1 MTDRNFIKTFSG
13 LVAALVALTIVLF
26 ILAQMV
32 VSGSS
37 LKKDKDLVQNDAA
50 IAERIKPVGEVTVS
64 SGSAVVDSLIP
75 SAQAAGADKGKATY
89 DASCSVCHGAGI
101 AGAPKFG
108 DKTAWAPRIAQGAD
122 TLHSHALK
130 GFQGKAGVMPA
141 KGGNTA
147 LADADVKAAVDYM
160 VSKGK

>member
-13 LVAALVALTIVLF
+13 LVAALVALTVVLF

-32 VSGSS
+32 VSGSN
-37 LKKDKDLVQNDAA
+37 LKKDKNLAQNDAA

-64 SGSAVVDSLIP
+64 SGNAVVDTLIT
-75 SAQAAGADKGKATY
+75 SAQAACADKGKTTY
-89 DASCSVCHGAGI
+89 DSTCAVCHGAGI

-108 DKTAWAPRIAQGAD
+108 DKAAWAPRIAQGAEI
-122 TLHSHALK
+122 LHTHALK
-130 GFQGKAGVMPA
+130 GYQGKAGMMPA

-160 VSKGK
+160 VSKAK

>member
-32 VSGSS
+32 VSGSG
-37 LKKDKDLVQNDAA
+37 LKKDKNLVQNDAA

>member
-89 DASCSVCHGAGI
+89 DTSCSVCHGAGI